1 MTYLIFLRLFVV
13 SDNNKD
19 IALKAWE
26 VYQGL
31 AKGMGESAW
40 QIRSTY
46 FVTVTGLLA
55 YTYNSSSPLL
65 YLLAP
70 VLCVLF
76 FVLESGYRR
85 LQDQYIEKSM
95 SIEHTLNDFIA
106 NDKHPTFPE
115 SIGTDVDTPTWN
127 ALIKLLALKRIIFW
141 MPYLVLFILPVLLF
155 ILDVRKI

>member
-1 MTYLIFLRLFVV
+1 M
-13 SDNNKD
+13 SENNKD

-40 QIRSTY
+40 KIRSIY
-46 FVTVTGLLA
+46 FATAAGLIA
-55 YTYNSSSPLL
+55 YTYNSSSPIL
-65 YLLAP
+65 YLLVS

-95 SIEHTLNDFIA
+95 TIEHTLNDFIA
-106 NDKHPTFPE
+106 NDEHPRFPE
-115 SIGTDVDTPTWN
+115 SIGTDVDTPSWKG
-127 ALIKLLALKRIIFW
+127 LIKLLGIKRIIFW
-141 MPYLVLFILPVLLF
+141 LPYLVLFCLPLILFL
-155 ILDVRKI
+155 LDVRKI